1 MYVADDRDQALNDI
15 RAGVQRSYEYLLG
28 LGLGALMKK
37 DSDMPDADL
46 TFEWMVEE
54 IPWIIGSPEDCVRQ
68 IHELAEGVGGFGTL
82 LINSR
87 DWVTT
92 DRWNRS
98 LELFARYVVPQFT
111 RREHQAHRQQLAN
124 VALGKA

>member
-1 MYVADDRDQALNDI
+1 
-15 RAGVQRSYEYLLG
+15 
-28 LGLGALMKK
+28 MKK
-37 DSDMPDADL
+37 GHGMDDADL

-54 IPWIIGSPEDCVRQ
+54 IPWIVGSPEDCIRS
-68 IHELAEGVGGFGTL
+68 IRELEEQTGGFGTF
-82 LINSR
+82 LINTR

-111 RREHQAHRQQLAN
+111 PRENMARRERLAN
-124 VALGKA
+124 VALGRS